1 MNVNGSRFHLL
12 LGATD
17 WGACTTT
24 ASRPKRLDTL
34 WERLLVAPDPNIPV
48 YDESIGRLML
58 APLVEAIPDTLG
70 EKRFTATDHRDAA
83 ADRNGNLYH
92 VADDGFGLMV
102 RSAGSGTVTR
112 FWPGEP
118 TRCGPAGAF
127 ADAAAP
133 SPEAAAIAALTV
145 TADDFL
151 IAAPSSGD
159 GTVSL
164 MRFDLVG
171 GGSPELLELAS
182 GMRIASLAAAP
193 DGGVWLLDTAGK
205 RLLRADRDMRL
216 ATRPVPGETPA
227 FGPDGAPP
235 AAVERS
241 EPASVGTAAAPAP
254 VAIVTLA
261 DGSVVLLDAPD
272 NGPAGLF
279 FLDPGAGVLRELIRL
294 DFAAFCIAADLSG
307 TSPAL
312 MVGEV
317 GGNRVR
323 RVQLVRRNDLWQ
335 AMPEPDTLPLR
346 RFGGRALVP
355 IRGRVHYDSGAVDP
369 LWVPIV
375 EQSHRAFAPDTRF
388 VSPIWDGAEPQCV
401 WDRVRLDGC
410 IPTGTS
416 VRIEARAADDKAGLA
431 SPTATAWVAQPDFYL
446 SRSGSELPGKR
457 AIAMPPTDARTG
469 TGCWELLLQGV
480 TGRFAQLRITLAG
493 DGRISP
499 SLRAL
504 RLWYPRF
511 SYVERFLPALY
522 REEPASES
530 FLTRFLANFEGMN
543 TTIEDRIASAES
555 LFDPRIAPVEML
567 DWLAGWF
574 DAALDAGWDERRRRL
589 FLQHAARFFGWRGT
603 GRGVKLALK
612 LALDP
617 AIEAADFDLE
627 APDCSAPGAIRIVE
641 AFRRLPSG
649 RSFDPGSAGNAL
661 APGSRSLDR
670 PWLPE
675 EGAAGLWE
683 RWKEA
688 AGSAAP
694 APAARFPLHPPEG
707 HEAGWTSLCAAQFGF
722 VPAAGR
728 GERMRWQAYQSSLG
742 IDSPAPDLPVAN
754 MGPAERSAWLGFVAL
769 GSYERRLWQDH
780 LRLRYATID
789 RLRAAHAASWLD
801 FAEIPLPDQLP
812 KSERAIRDWLIF
824 EGQRLPMEASAHRF
838 SVLLPRKRVDSSIDE
853 EAALLARARRI
864 VEIEKPAHTR
874 FDIRFYW
881 AMNRVGEARLGLDSA
896 IGQGSRAPELVPGA
910 ILGRAYAGASFVG
923 GPPVPPRGR
932 ERVAC

>member
-12 LGATD
+12 LGAKD
-17 WGACTTT
+17 WGACTT
-24 ASRPKRLDTL
+24 AAARPKRLDSL

-48 YDESIGRLML
+48 YDETIGRLML
-58 APLVEAIPDTLG
+58 APLVEAIPDTPG
-70 EKRFTATDHRDAA
+70 ELRFTPADHRVAA
-83 ADRNGNLYH
+83 SDRNGNLYH
-92 VADDGFGLMV
+92 VTDDGLGLMV
-102 RSAGSGTVTR
+102 RSAGSGAVTR
-112 FWPGEP
+112 FWPSGA
-118 TRCGPAGAF
+118 TRRGPSGAF
-127 ADAAAP
+127 ADASAP
-133 SPEAAAIAALTV
+133 PPEAAEITALAV
-145 TADDFL
+145 TAGDFL
-151 IAAPSSGD
+151 IAARGGG

-182 GMRIASLAAAP
+182 GTTVESLAAAP
-193 DGGVWLLDTAGK
+193 DGGVWLLDVKGK
-205 RLLRADRDMRL
+205 RLLPIDRDMRL
-216 ATRPVPGETPA
+216 ATRPVPGEAPA
-227 FGPDGAPP
+227 FGPDGAQPT
-235 AAVERS
+235 AVERS

-261 DGSVVLLDAPD
+261 DGSVVLLDAPA

-279 FLDPGAGVLRELIRL
+279 ILDPGAGALRELIRL

-307 TSPAL
+307 TPPAL
-312 MVGEV
+312 MLGDV
-317 GGNRVR
+317 GGNRAR
-323 RVQLVRRNDLWQ
+323 RVQLVSRNHAWQ
-335 AMPEPDTLPLR
+335 AIPEPDTLPLR

-355 IRGRVHYDSGAVDP
+355 ILGKVHYDSGAVDP

-375 EQSHRAFAPDTRF
+375 EQRHRAFAPDTRF
-388 VSPIWDGAEPQCV
+388 VSPVWDGAEPQCV

-410 IPTGTS
+410 IPTGAA
-416 VRIEARAADDKAGLA
+416 VRIEARAADDKAALA
-431 SPTATAWVAQPDFYL
+431 SPTATAWMAQPDLHL
-446 SRSGSELPGKR
+446 SRSGPELTGKR
-457 AIAMPPTDARTG
+457 AIAMPATDARTG

-480 TGRFAQLRITLAG
+480 TGRYAQLRITLVG
-493 DGRISP
+493 DGRTSP
-499 SLRAL
+499 CLRAL

-511 SYVERFLPALY
+511 SYVERFLPAVY
-522 REEPASES
+522 REDAASGS

-543 TTIEDRIASAES
+543 TTIEDQIASAQT

-574 DAALDAGWDERRRRL
+574 DVALDADWDERRRRL
-589 FLQHAARFFGWRGT
+589 FLAHAARFFGWRGT
-603 GRGVKLALK
+603 VRGLNLALK

-627 APDCSAPGAIRIVE
+627 APDRSGPGAIRIVE

-649 RSFDPGSAGNAL
+649 RRFAPELAETAL
-661 APGSRSLDR
+661 APGSRSLAG

-675 EGAAGLWE
+675 EGAAGLWA
-683 RWKEA
+683 RWREA
-688 AGSAAP
+688 AGTAAP
-694 APAARFPLHPPEG
+694 APAARFPLYPPDV
-707 HEAGWTSLCAAQFGF
+707 HEAGWTRLCTAQFGF

-728 GERMRWQAYQSSLG
+728 GERARWQTYQESLG
-742 IDSPAPDLPVAN
+742 VASPAPDLPGAN
-754 MGPAERSAWLGFVAL
+754 MGPAERAAWLGFVAL
-769 GSYERRLWQDH
+769 ASHERLLWQDH
-780 LRLRYATID
+780 LRVRYVTIE
-789 RLRAAHAASWLD
+789 RLRAAHGAPWLD
-801 FAEIPLPDQLP
+801 FAEIPLPDHLP
-812 KSERAIRDWLIF
+812 QSERATRDWLIF
-824 EGQRLPMEASAHRF
+824 EGQRLPKEVSAHRF
-838 SVLLPRKRVDSSIDE
+838 SVLLPRARVDSSIDD

-923 GPPVPPRGR
+923 GPPAPPRGR
-932 ERVAC
+932 ERIAC